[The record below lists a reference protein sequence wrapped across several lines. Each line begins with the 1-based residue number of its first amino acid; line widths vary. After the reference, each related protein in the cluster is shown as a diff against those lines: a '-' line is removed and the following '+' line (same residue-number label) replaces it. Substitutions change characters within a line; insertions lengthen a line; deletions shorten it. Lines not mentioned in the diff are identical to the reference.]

1 MLRTNFKNS
10 VIQSFYDKFSDFS
23 DTKNYLFIGKVTEW
37 ENDNAPP
44 TTLDSLK
51 EELDAWKNMLVCK
64 RISSNDIVFVIR
76 RIDWTYNTKYTQY
89 DDSSDLYSETTPVNF
104 YVLTSDNNVYKCI
117 SNNNGGKSQYSP
129 IGTSTEEIITQD
141 GYIWKYLYSIRPELQ
156 DFITEEYIPVEYLD
170 ELSYTDQRSLQLDV
184 EQDAKAN
191 KNGSISNIKVTQI
204 GSSYPFAVDYI
215 LGDNPETVDH
225 LVQMNIPV
233 GGTTIKFNTNSNIS
247 RIDNIYNDNYVV
259 YIYSGTGSGQVR
271 TITDYDGSTGIATV
285 DEGFTDAV
293 TTSSYYKILPKIQIT
308 GNGTGA
314 IAIPVVNPTTKL
326 INLISVIDGGQNYK
340 DVTVEIK
347 TSKTT
352 ESEKTKARAIIS
364 PFNGHGSS
372 ALIELGC
379 KDVMILTKFDKE
391 QIQNLKFYNDYR
403 QVGIIQ
409 DISVTG
415 ESQSSQTYTFD
426 IENINSTTS
435 MILSG
440 DYSSFLSIIQA
451 NPTLIVKQG
460 SDDNLGQAQGTYSS
474 FDTTTNTLVLKTVN
488 GKFMSYPSSTVY
500 SLVIEDYPTV
510 GTDTVFANIN
520 ITKTSPLNYYS
531 DTTFLQDQIILGQD
545 SKATAKVLSWKP
557 TFFGT
562 DGELVVKDL
571 RGAFIE
577 SYYNDSGTLV
587 NGERII
593 GFNTVDTT
601 TGIVGFSEDKV
612 GIIKNTVKTQVSEG
626 TNIFRA
632 TTVLTIVRSSGTTPF
647 TDIDFLEDDSINQL
661 ITGAKGT
668 VVGWSVSSDGL
679 TGTLILSGTTGTFLN
694 SINSTYSLQKLVNG
708 FYVTQDA
715 VISIISLPEVDRYSG
730 KIIYIENIRPVVR
743 GDDQTEEIKIII
755 GLWGK

>member
-755 GLWGK
+755 GL

>member
-10 VIQSFYDKFSDFS
+10 VIHSFYDKFSDFS

-37 ENDNAPP
+37 ENDNTPP

-64 RISSNDIVFVIR
+64 RISLNDIVFVIR

-117 SNNNGGKSQYSP
+117 SNNNGGASQYSP

-474 FDTTTNTLVLKTVN
+474 FDITTNTLILKTVN

-510 GTDTVFANIN
+510 GTDTVFANID

-632 TTVLTIVRSSGTTPF
+632 TTVLTIVRPSGTTPF

-679 TGTLILSGTTGTFLN
+679 TGTLILSGTTGTFSN

-755 GLWGK
+755 GL

>member
-10 VIQSFYDKFSDFS
+10 VIHSFYDKFSDFS

-37 ENDNAPP
+37 ENDNTPP

-64 RISSNDIVFVIR
+64 RISLNDIVFVIR

-117 SNNNGGKSQYSP
+117 SNNNGGASQYSP

-156 DFITEEYIPVEYLD
+156 DFMTEEYIPVEYLD

-474 FDTTTNTLVLKTVN
+474 FDITTNTLILKTVN

-510 GTDTVFANIN
+510 GTDTVFANID

-632 TTVLTIVRSSGTTPF
+632 TTVLTIVRPSGTTPF

-679 TGTLILSGTTGTFLN
+679 TGTLILSGTTGTFSN

-755 GLWGK
+755 GL

>member
-10 VIQSFYDKFSDFS
+10 VIHSFYDKFSDFS

-37 ENDNAPP
+37 ENDNTPP

-64 RISSNDIVFVIR
+64 RISLNDIVFVIR
-76 RIDWTYNTKYTQY
+76 RIDWTYNAKYTQY

-117 SNNNGGKSQYSP
+117 SNNNGGASQYSP

-474 FDTTTNTLVLKTVN
+474 FDITTNTLILKTVN

-510 GTDTVFANIN
+510 GTDTVFANID

-632 TTVLTIVRSSGTTPF
+632 TTVLTIVRPSGTTPF

-679 TGTLILSGTTGTFLN
+679 TGTLILSGTTGTFSN

-755 GLWGK
+755 GL